1 MDKESLEHFTVE
13 IQRRLKMEDIK
24 CLEQLNKVIREV
36 AGDLLK
42 AVFRRRGDNKV
53 DKIEQP
59 WITKEIQEAIKKR
72 EEINR
77 KKRNQQSYRE
87 RDILNKE

>member
-13 IQRRLKMEDIK
+13 MQRRLKMEDIK
-24 CLEQLNKVIREV
+24 CFEQLIKVIREV

-42 AVFRRRGDNKV
+42 AVYRRRHDNKA

-72 EEINR
+72 EEING